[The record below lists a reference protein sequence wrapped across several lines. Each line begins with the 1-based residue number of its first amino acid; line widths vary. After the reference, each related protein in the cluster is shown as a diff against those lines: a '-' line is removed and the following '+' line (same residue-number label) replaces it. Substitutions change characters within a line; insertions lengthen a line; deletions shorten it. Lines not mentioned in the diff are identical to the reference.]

1 MTTMSASPTSPSQT
15 RRGGV
20 ITGWGGYLPEGLVT
34 NAQLVENMDTTDEWI
49 VERTGIKER
58 RWGNENTATLG
69 VKAAQKAIAMAGLQ
83 PGDIDLMIFATCSPE
98 FILPGSSAIAQHEL
112 GLTCGAFDL
121 GAACSGFTY
130 SLVVAHGMLQMG
142 MDKIL
147 IIGSEQLS
155 RIIDKTDRGTAI
167 LFGDGA
173 GAVVLQATDG
183 PGELLGF
190 DLGVDGSAVHIL
202 FTEHR
207 DEITRMDGKE
217 VFRRAVHAIV
227 DSAGKALN
235 HANMTI
241 DEIDWVVP
249 HQANRRIIEA
259 AMRRLAW
266 PMDRTST
273 TVEFTG
279 NTSAASIPLA
289 LIHELDEGNIA
300 PGDNVLMCG
309 FGAGM
314 TWASSVVRW
323 GGVERPGGHGAAW
336 HANATEKVEG

>member
-1 MTTMSASPTSPSQT
+1 MSN
-15 RRGGV
+15 RGGV
-20 ITGWGGYLPEGLVT
+20 ITGWGGYLPDGVVT
-34 NAQLVENMDTTDEWI
+34 NADLAQRMETTDEWI

-58 RWGNENTATLG
+58 RWGNEPTAILG
-69 VKAAQKAIAMAGLQ
+69 VKAAQKALAMAGCG
-83 PGDIDLMIFATCSPE
+83 PTDIDLMIFATCSPE
-98 FILPGSSAIAQHEL
+98 YLLPGSSAIAQHEL

-121 GAACSGFTY
+121 NAACSGFTY
-130 SLVVAHGMLQMG
+130 SLVAAHGMLQMG
-142 MDKIL
+142 MNRVL

-155 RIIDKTDRGTAI
+155 RIIDKDDRGTAI

-173 GAVVLQATDG
+173 GAVVLEASEG
-183 PGELLGF
+183 EGELLGY
-190 DLGVDGSAVHIL
+190 DLGVDGSAVHTL
-202 FTEHR
+202 YTEHH

-227 DSAGKALN
+227 DSANKALDR
-235 HANMTI
+235 AKMTI
-241 DEIDWVVP
+241 DDLDWVIP

-259 AMRRLAW
+259 AMRRLDW

-273 TVEFTG
+273 TVEFVG

-289 LIHELDEGNIA
+289 LIHELDHGNIQL
-300 PGDNVLMCG
+300 GDHVLMSG

-323 GGVERPGGHGAAW
+323 GGVVREGGHGPAW
-336 HANATEKVEG
+336 HASQAAVPTQQSAASEASA